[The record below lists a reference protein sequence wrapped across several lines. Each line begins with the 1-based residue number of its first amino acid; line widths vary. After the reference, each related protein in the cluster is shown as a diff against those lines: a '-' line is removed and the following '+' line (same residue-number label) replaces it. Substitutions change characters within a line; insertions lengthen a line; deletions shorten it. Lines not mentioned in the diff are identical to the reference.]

1 MFGWTAVIVIVV
13 ALAATSRLVL
23 ILVLVLVWA
32 VDLILVLVLVWG
44 SCWPDVDA
52 DRDIFSDRD
61 EEGSERHE
69 HVEAEASTAMVNEDG
84 HGDGV
89 PRLQKRPVGLSV
101 RLKMRMQTK
110 ANLNVDVAQSPTV
123 PEYPYTFPRVPP
135 SPSCPASNPPAAW
148 AGGAMSIV
156 QTMDANG
163 HLQAHI
169 HDHDTGKDPTI
180 AQNDDNTHGDGGGGG
195 MNMNESMESA
205 QKPPRSPLLLANPGN
220 RDGWWFWC
228 GCRSGSA
235 SGPNTPTI
243 RTISNGSTSIRILP
257 SSSGPGRVLPAPAP
271 IRGDAC
277 KGDGTTCIFSV

>member
-44 SCWPDVDA
+44 SCWPDVNA
-52 DRDIFSDRD
+52 DRDIFSDVGLGPIPTFTPSATASANAPTAAPAKQAQAPAGQAQAQMARIASPTPTPHIARASSPITRIASPTPFFSLPTRIRLVQQDMMESLHGHVRSDSYGHVRSESYGHVVGSGTGVGGSVLPYLVERD

-89 PRLQKRPVGLSV
+89 PRLQKPPVGLSV

-110 ANLNVDVAQSPTV
+110 ANLNVDVAQSPTI

-135 SPSCPASNPPAAW
+135 TK
-148 AGGAMSIV
+148 IK
-156 QTMDANG
+156 T
-163 HLQAHI
+163 
-169 HDHDTGKDPTI
+169 
-180 AQNDDNTHGDGGGGG
+180 
-195 MNMNESMESA
+195 
-205 QKPPRSPLLLANPGN
+205 
-220 RDGWWFWC
+220 
-228 GCRSGSA
+228 
-235 SGPNTPTI
+235 
-243 RTISNGSTSIRILP
+243 
-257 SSSGPGRVLPAPAP
+257 
-271 IRGDAC
+271 
-277 KGDGTTCIFSV
+277 